1 MGTLIILNSGQ
12 MLNHLDFKTF
22 VGGNLGVPLSEAA
35 LQCLTST
42 PQSPMF
48 KARTVLVR
56 FCFPFDV
63 LDKMLKTLV
72 VYCLFVGLHASYLY
86 WRSLLIKVR
95 IREYYF

>member
-22 VGGNLGVPLSEAA
+22 VGGNLGVPISEAA

-56 FCFPFDV
+56 FFFLLM
-63 LDKMLKTLV
+63 LDKMLKFLV
-72 VYCLFVGLHASYLY
+72 VYCLFVGLHASYWY
-86 WRSLLIKVR
+86 WRSLLLKVR